1 MPYYLFSQFHSYPFY
16 FSYVCVIRSWLSG
29 KCHTKKSSYKL
40 MLTSSLCLVLGSLI
54 ILSAGILYQVNT
66 ASIIL
71 GGFIYFLDKYWHFA
85 RNMLEILT
93 ELRARQAGST
103 KLFPFESQTLE
114 WTSKVPAEGF
124 VNGLGFPT
132 GADLA
137 VLNLTTAY
145 MPFGACMKSRRAV

>member
-1 MPYYLFSQFHSYPFY
+1 
-16 FSYVCVIRSWLSG
+16 
-29 KCHTKKSSYKL
+29 
-40 MLTSSLCLVLGSLI
+40 
-54 ILSAGILYQVNT
+54 
-66 ASIIL
+66 
-71 GGFIYFLDKYWHFA
+71 
-85 RNMLEILT
+85 MLEILT